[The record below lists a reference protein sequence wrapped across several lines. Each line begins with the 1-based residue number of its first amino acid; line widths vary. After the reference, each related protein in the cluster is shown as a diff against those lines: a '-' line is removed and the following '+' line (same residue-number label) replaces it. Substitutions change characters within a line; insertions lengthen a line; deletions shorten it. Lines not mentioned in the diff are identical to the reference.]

1 MRIVTRIRAPVLSPQ
16 ENRSNPSIAISFSA
30 CRSSF
35 EERID
40 CMSWALFFFS
50 EAAEIAEAL
59 RSRRMEG
66 LGLGGFFLA
75 EQFLLD
81 LTTLLAAVTFLVVVD
96 GTFFLPSEAAVA
108 AAAAAFGASLRF
120 LLALRLGVSGEVFI
134 VTNADAI
141 ILAESILSFKST
153 QDVTCVCI
161 FFHEV

>member
-1 MRIVTRIRAPVLSPQ
+1 
-16 ENRSNPSIAISFSA
+16 
-30 CRSSF
+30 
-35 EERID
+35 
-40 CMSWALFFFS
+40 MSWALFFFS

-66 LGLGGFFLA
+66 LGLDGFFLA
-75 EQFLLD
+75 EKFLLD

-96 GTFFLPSEAAVA
+96 GTFFLPSEAAVAA

-161 FFHEV
+161 FFHEIWAVRKTC